1 MQRKMARSAPPPPFG
16 PPGEA
21 AVVRAA
27 SLACQNAVKGKNS
40 CYFRSH
46 PRNPALGSI
55 MMPSK
60 LVKRLRIDDP
70 DRFRLAAFDPAD
82 TGGLDKDDA
91 QALLADDVKRLAE
104 LQQRLYADG
113 RWALLI
119 VLQGMD
125 AAGKD
130 GVINHVMT
138 GLNPQG
144 CSVHAFKAP
153 SEQELS
159 HDFLW
164 RAAVR
169 VPGQRRIGIF
179 NRSHYEETLVVR
191 VHPEL
196 LERQKLPPQQFG
208 DRKSTRLNSSHLGI
222 SYAVF
227 CLKKKKKKAVATTDG
242 ATTMHR
248 PTA

>member
-55 MMPSK
+55 MTPSK
-60 LVKRLRIDDP
+60 LVQRLRIDDP

-104 LQQRLYADG
+104 LRSEEHTSE
-113 RWALLI
+113 
-119 VLQGMD
+119 LQS
-125 AAGKD
+125 
-130 GVINHVMT
+130 HV
-138 GLNPQG
+138 N
-144 CSVHAFKAP
+144 
-153 SEQELS
+153 
-159 HDFLW
+159 
-164 RAAVR
+164 
-169 VPGQRRIGIF
+169 
-179 NRSHYEETLVVR
+179 LV
-191 VHPEL
+191 
-196 LERQKLPPQQFG
+196 
-208 DRKSTRLNSSHLGI
+208 
-222 SYAVF
+222 
-227 CLKKKKKKAVATTDG
+227 C
-242 ATTMHR
+242 
-248 PTA
+248 